1 MPDNI
6 KSISEYN
13 QSRQEERQ
21 ALAAAIDREINL
33 EGHVLVQKI
42 NMGLVNSET
51 GIDKQVPSY
60 SAVLTLDKVASTVL
74 MGSDMEFMKKKLDK
88 KTGKIVVD
96 KENINQIMQR
106 APDWGRQI
114 IITAY
119 LISNPYHKFTSILAV
134 IEPDWIND
142 PHHNNWGDDQR
153 ALVSSIDFTAL
164 DSSGKLG
171 LIKLEGSS
179 IFALDGQHRIMGIK
193 GLQDLQSNKLQYMNK
208 AGKVKGDRIG
218 ADEFFEEIGVT
229 GINLRKILN
238 ETMSI
243 EFIPAVIKGETREE
257 ARRRLRSY
265 FVSINTYAKKIGD
278 GESRLLDEDDGYK
291 VVAKELVLSHP
302 LFKVPGKEDKHRVN
316 MSDNNLGD
324 SIDSYITT
332 LIAITVMSENYL
344 SQNDRERG
352 ETWNSILG
360 GKVKIRPNEDEISKA
375 VNDFREF
382 LDMISNLTVFQKL
395 NRGIKPSKLRAF
407 PKNKD
412 GQEDNEGHLLMRP
425 VGQQIL
431 ADAVG
436 RLVGQGNKL
445 EDIFSKLEKVEKDGH
460 FNAHKPKSIFYGI
473 TYKIDKGTIIWDPA
487 TQKFAAQLLAYL
499 LHEKLDT
506 DQMNTLMTKIVEKRS
521 VPLDENKWFNFNGDP
536 EDKSKVDYLILPKRA

>member
-1 MPDNI
+1 MSDKI

-13 QSRQEERQ
+13 ISRQEERR
-21 ALAAAIDREINL
+21 ALSAALDREINL

-60 SAVLTLDKVASTVL
+60 SAVLSLDKVASTVL
-74 MGSDMEFMKKKLDK
+74 MGSDMEFMKKKIDK

-96 KENINQIMQR
+96 EENINQIMQR
-106 APDWGRQI
+106 APDWSRQI
-114 IITAY
+114 NITAY
-119 LISNPYHKFTSILAV
+119 LLSNPYHKFTSILAV

-153 ALVSSIDFTAL
+153 ALVNSIEFTAL
-164 DSSGKLG
+164 DTSGKLG

-193 GLQDLQSNKLQYMNK
+193 GLQNLQSNNLYYMNK
-208 AGKVKGDRIG
+208 AGKAKGDPIS

-229 GINLRKILN
+229 GVNLRKILN

-265 FVSINTYAKKIGD
+265 FVSINTYAKKITD

-316 MSDNNLGD
+316 MSDNNLGETN
-324 SIDSYITT
+324 DSYITT
-332 LIAITVMSENYL
+332 LIAITIMSENYL
-344 SQNDRERG
+344 SKNDNERS
-352 ETWNSILG
+352 EKWNSILG
-360 GKVKIRPNEDEISKA
+360 GKVKIRPDENEISKA
-375 VNDFREF
+375 VSDFKEF
-382 LDMISNLTVFQKL
+382 LDMVSKLTVFQKL
-395 NRGIKPSKLRAF
+395 NKGIKPSKLRAF
-407 PKNKD
+407 PKNKE

-425 VGQQIL
+425 IGQQIL
-431 ADAVG
+431 ADATG
-436 RLVGQGNKL
+436 KLVGQGDKL
-445 EDIFSKLEKVEKDGH
+445 NDIFSRLEKIEKEGH
-460 FNAHKPKSIFYGI
+460 FNAYKPKSIFYGV
-473 TYKIDKGTIIWDPA
+473 T
-487 TQKFAAQLLAYL
+487 
-499 LHEKLDT
+499 
-506 DQMNTLMTKIVEKRS
+506 
-521 VPLDENKWFNFNGDP
+521 
-536 EDKSKVDYLILPKRA
+536 